1 MTPLPPGL
9 FVSVAAKGLRFYV
22 SGLES
27 ILTDVSISVD
37 SKEVAGG
44 QKSSLRSAHF
54 DGICPGRDRRQ
65 LIQVD
70 CLTESR
76 RFT

>member
-1 MTPLPPGL
+1 MLQIGGPTMTPLPPGL

-37 SKEVAGG
+37 SK
-44 QKSSLRSAHF
+44 
-54 DGICPGRDRRQ
+54 
-65 LIQVD
+65 
-70 CLTESR
+70 
-76 RFT
+76 